1 MDEKWREIFDCK
13 ASLNIPEHEMSCWS
27 KEGYE
32 ELLDVTKKIFLDLK
46 KYEHDSKNN
55 LTQNKIK
62 TVLDVGCGPG
72 AYCKFFKEQGLEVMG
87 VDYSENTISV
97 AKNKYPEINFKVEDG
112 YNLQFNNSTFDL
124 VISIG
129 ALQCLY
135 DHEKFVNEL
144 MRVSKRFVII
154 STLYRQ
160 RKSTDP
166 FKILAKQ
173 LKKDSWPTREYH
185 PSELIDLF
193 EKAGFKTKIITKNGK
208 KLIKDG
214 FFIIA
219 EKK

>member
-27 KEGYE
+27 KEGYD
-32 ELLDVTKKIFLDLK
+32 ELLDVTKKIFFDLK
-46 KYEHDSKNN
+46 KSENDSAKNE
-55 LTQNKIK
+55 IK
-62 TVLDVGCGPG
+62 NVLDVGCGPG
-72 AYCKFFKEQGLEVMG
+72 AYCKFFKEQGLEVLG

-97 AKNKYPEINFKVEDG
+97 AKNKYSEINFKVEDG
-112 YNLQFNNSTFDL
+112 YNLSFDNKTFDL

-144 MRVSKRFVII
+144 IRVSKKFVII

-160 RKSTDP
+160 RKSSDP

-185 PSELIDLF
+185 PSELIELF
-193 EKAGFKTKIITKNGK
+193 EKANFKTKIIKKNGK

-214 FFIIA
+214 FFVIA
-219 EKK
+219 ERKN